1 MRLVNKKTSGL
12 RKEARMT
19 PPIESSTLCVVG

>member
-12 RKEARMT
+12 RKEERM
-19 PPIESSTLCVVG
+19 PLPIESTMLSVGG